1 VTRAPHVR
9 RGGLAAP
16 GEDLAAY
23 SVRLLRGFELRRGDE
38 VVTLPMT
45 AQRLLAFLALH
56 DRPMQRVHVAGVLWL
71 DSTEE
76 QAYASLRTALWRLRR
91 AGPATVDATG
101 SHLVLGGAVPVDARE
116 IALRAQRV
124 LRGGPPDED
133 DLQRLGDAGELLPD
147 WYDDWV
153 VIERERLRQLCVRAL
168 EHLSAD
174 AAADGRFTE
183 AVDAGLAAIAFEPLR
198 ESAHRVVIE
207 AHLAEGNAA
216 EAIRQYDLFR
226 RLLGSKLGLEPSPR
240 MHELMRAVT
249 AR

>member
-1 VTRAPHVR
+1 VTSAGPSRKGGVSAL
-9 RGGLAAP
+9 RGDVASYG
-16 GEDLAAY
+16 
-23 SVRLLRGFELRRGDE
+23 VRLLRGFELHHGDD

-45 AQRLLAFLALH
+45 AQRLVAFLALH

-91 AGPATVDATG
+91 SGPATVEATS
-101 SHLVLGGAVPVDARE
+101 SHLALAGAVPVDARE

-124 LRGGPPDED
+124 LRGGPTDED
-133 DLQRLGDAGELLPD
+133 DLDRLADAGELLPD

-153 VIERERLRQLCVRAL
+153 VIERERLRHLCVRAL
-168 EHLSAD
+168 ERMSTD
-174 AAADGRFTE
+174 AAADARFAE
-183 AVDAGLAAIAFEPLR
+183 AVDAGLAAISFEPLR

-226 RLLGSKLGLEPSPR
+226 RLLETKLGLEPSPR

-249 AR
+249 AP